1 MEILYKD
8 CYPTIPSVLNG
19 NSAELNKEKENICQ
33 SNTDNMDAEH
43 YSV

>member
-19 NSAELNKEKENICQ
+19 NSAELNKEKIIVNQ
-33 SNTDNMDAEH
+33 SNDNK
-43 YSV
+43 